1 MSKTPHYPKNFSPND
16 IEQNKSV
23 AALGY
28 ILFLI
33 PMIGTRN
40 SQYAQ
45 FHANQGLLVQVL
57 MLVIWLV
64 VLLIPIVLV
73 NLIAQLLNII
83 CVVWIVL
90 GILHAIRG
98 EAKPL
103 PLIGGLHI
111 ID

>member
-33 PMIGTRN
+33 PMIGARN

>member
-1 MSKTPHYPKNFSPND
+1 MSKMPHYPKTFSPND
-16 IEQNKSV
+16 IEQNKSI
-23 AALGY
+23 AAMGY

-33 PMIGTRN
+33 PMIGARN
-40 SQYAQ
+40 SEYAK
-45 FHANQGLLVQVL
+45 FHANQGLLVQAL
-57 MLVIWLV
+57 MLLTWLL

-83 CVVWIVL
+83 CVVWIIL
-90 GILHAIRG
+90 GIVHATRG